1 MFLHSHFQKLP
12 ANNILYEHH
21 PTHNDVCR
29 PYEFSYVF
37 LYIFLY
43 HDFLFMRGSRIGE
56 PVIPQKQNTTDSTDT
71 NQMATTINYFIIHC
85 CQPNPSFIE
94 RNCCYHYYKCHSNR
108 YPPGSQCIFVYYI
121 GNSTWNH
128 NHENHQDT
136 KCINKYNFHD
146 IVIYVCKYTELAK

>member
-29 PYEFSYVF
+29 LQGF
-37 LYIFLY
+37 LVCFHIFFLY

-56 PVIPQKQNTTDSTDT
+56 PVIPPKKQNTTDSTDT

-108 YPPGSQCIFVYYI
+108 YHQAANVSSYTTQATP
-121 GNSTWNH
+121 
-128 NHENHQDT
+128 HEIIITRIIRIRSD
-136 KCINKYNFHD
+136 
-146 IVIYVCKYTELAK
+146 

>member
-21 PTHNDVCR
+21 PTITMSAD
-29 PYEFSYVF
+29 PTSF
-37 LYIFLY
+37 LMCFYIFFLY

-56 PVIPQKQNTTDSTDT
+56 PVIPPKKQNTTDSTDT

-94 RNCCYHYYKCHSNR
+94 RNCCYHYYNAT
-108 YPPGSQCIFVYYI
+108 PTGI
-121 GNSTWNH
+121 
-128 NHENHQDT
+128 HQAA
-136 KCINKYNFHD
+136 N
-146 IVIYVCKYTELAK
+146 VSSYTT